1 MLCGSGVKDCIEGP
15 RPGWGGQLWECCGD
29 SVTILWVCL
38 GYSVLLSPVR
48 TACQTC
54 VQARIDRYLSSRFVD
69 VVWQWPERGS
79 VKCVVM
85 LWSLCGNEVVVL
97 L

>member
-15 RPGWGGQLWECCGD
+15 RQGWGGQLWECCGD

-54 VQARIDRYLSSRFVD
+54 VQARIEAPWW
-69 VVWQWPERGS
+69 VVPLPLEGHTAA
-79 VKCVVM
+79 
-85 LWSLCGNEVVVL
+85 LTGI
-97 L
+97 